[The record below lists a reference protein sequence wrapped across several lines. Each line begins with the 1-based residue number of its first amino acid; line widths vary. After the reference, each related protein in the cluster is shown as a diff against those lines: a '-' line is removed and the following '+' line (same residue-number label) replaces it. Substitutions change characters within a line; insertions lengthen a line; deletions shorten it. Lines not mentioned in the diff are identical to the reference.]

1 MMLDKLKFWMFDM
14 VRRPWF
20 SRGWVIQEFAL
31 PSNMVVL
38 RIGERLLDAFTFTH
52 RFFSFSLQVVWHEP
66 SKVGIELDGMP
77 SSTLV
82 GTILS
87 LRVKL
92 QQQLGSICPDPIPF
106 SAILDRTRMFGAT
119 DTRDKVYG
127 CLGLASKAFRAS
139 FDIDYQESLDIL
151 CARLTRRLM
160 ELEGDFTILQM
171 ARFVD
176 YDGGPSWA
184 FNPNAPVSRSGA
196 SHNYTEMRGMTP
208 NLFRACG
215 PHDKPLLKA

>member
-1 MMLDKLKFWMFDM
+1 MMLDKLKFWIFDM

-52 RFFSFSLQVVWHEP
+52 RSFSFSSQVVWHEP
-66 SKVGIELDGMP
+66 SKVGVELDGMP

-87 LRVKL
+87 LRVML

-119 DTRDKVYG
+119 DRRDKVYG

-184 FNPNAPVSRSGA
+184 FNPDAPVSRSAA

-215 PHDKPLLKA
+215 SHDKPLLKA